1 MAYLRDHINGDEK
14 YEPLTQSLGS
24 TGSRQESRFATSE
37 PLIYEHPG
45 FNAIPPPYQR
55 FQHPD
60 SSSPIPGMAVQ
71 SIASRNSTPPFQQ
84 TNAST
89 HLPASISTPRI
100 SVSESE
106 PSKIIAIPATTPK
119 LGSPFLRAYPPSLG
133 HLHISKDLF
142 LGFIDQ
148 LNRASVASP
157 PVQAVGLV
165 GNLVG
170 MVPFATAQIVGT
182 AVNTAATLTTVVV
195 SKGRTEMVLRQAN
208 HEIFRPR
215 GLKAYIAKLD
225 ALARVAKIPI
235 LDVGGNIDSK
245 SSILPPVQGMG
256 DSIIGMQERRIAA
269 LGPWIA
275 PLDIESIPPVEKPT
289 NPLSRMHAVV
299 SERQRSREEEK
310 LMKSRIKV
318 TEDRSKDT
326 AKAQDKYDKEMRKL
340 LSKRKSHE
348 NLSKQTRKQEKIE
361 SKYQKKMGKVD
372 RHRQKDDEEEK
383 ILRKLLFLVI
393 DDAESS
399 PAHYTF

>member
-1 MAYLRDHINGDEK
+1 MAE
-14 YEPLTQSLGS
+14 QC
-24 TGSRQESRFATSE
+24 
-37 PLIYEHPG
+37 
-45 FNAIPPPYQR
+45 
-55 FQHPD
+55 
-60 SSSPIPGMAVQ
+60 
-71 SIASRNSTPPFQQ
+71 IASRNATPPFQQ
-84 TNAST
+84 ANLST
-89 HLPASISTPRI
+89 YLPAAISTPRI
-100 SVSESE
+100 SVSKSE
-106 PSKIIAIPATTPK
+106 PRKIIAIPTTTAK

-157 PVQAVGLV
+157 PVQVVGLV

-170 MVPFATAQIVGT
+170 MVPLATAQIVGT

-208 HEIFRPR
+208 HEIFSPR

-245 SSILPPVQGMG
+245 FNILPPVQGMEG
-256 DSIIGMQERRIAA
+256 SIIGVQERRIAA
-269 LGPWIA
+269 LGSWIA
-275 PLDIESIPPVEKPT
+275 PLDIESIRLIERPS
-289 NPLSRMHAVV
+289 NPLSRMHAVF
-299 SERQRSREEEK
+299 SEKQRSREEEK
-310 LMKSRIKV
+310 LMKSRTKV
-318 TEDRSKDT
+318 TDDRSKDT

-348 NLSKQTRKQEKIE
+348 NLSKQARKQDKIE
-361 SKYQKKMGKVD
+361 HKYQKKMEKVD

-393 DDAESS
+393 DDAGSS
-399 PAHYTF
+399 PAHHTF

>member
-1 MAYLRDHINGDEK
+1 M
-14 YEPLTQSLGS
+14 
-24 TGSRQESRFATSE
+24 
-37 PLIYEHPG
+37 
-45 FNAIPPPYQR
+45 
-55 FQHPD
+55 
-60 SSSPIPGMAVQ
+60 
-71 SIASRNSTPPFQQ
+71 PPFQQ
-84 TNAST
+84 AKTSSP
-89 HLPASISTPRI
+89 LPAAISTPRI
-100 SVSESE
+100 SLSESD
-106 PSKIIAIPATTPK
+106 PRKIIAIPATTAK

-133 HLHISKDLF
+133 HVHVSKNLF

-157 PVQAVGLV
+157 PVQVVGLV

-170 MVPFATAQIVGT
+170 MVPLATAQIVGT

-208 HEIFRPR
+208 HEIFNPR

-235 LDVGGNIDSK
+235 LDVDGNIDNK
-245 SSILPPVQGMG
+245 SNILPPVQGMG
-256 DSIIGMQERRIAA
+256 GSIIGVQERRIAA

-299 SERQRSREEEK
+299 SEKQRSREEEK
-310 LMKSRIKV
+310 MMKSRTKL
-318 TEDRSKDT
+318 TDDRSKDT

-348 NLSKQTRKQEKIE
+348 NLSKQARKQDKIE
-361 SKYQKKMGKVD
+361 HKYQKKMEKSD

-393 DDAESS
+393 DDAESP
-399 PAHYTF
+399 PAHQPF